1 MIEIIPYEREVFY
14 YETDKMGI
22 VHHSN
27 YIRWL
32 EEARIAFLE
41 SVGFPFEELEARG
54 ILVPVLHVEFNYRLP
69 FRFGDRFRIEMKI
82 SKFNGIKMNFE
93 YRVINSE
100 TEALHGTGKSEHCFT
115 DDNMNVL
122 RLGTER
128 KELYSEFCEALGW
141 NKDVK

>member
-1 MIEIIPYEREVFY
+1 MITINPYERDVFY

-41 SVGFPFEELEARG
+41 SIGLPFDELEARG
-54 ILVPVLHVEFNYRLP
+54 ILVPVLHVEFDYRLP
-69 FRFGDRFRIEMKI
+69 FKFGDRFRIEMKI

-93 YRVINSE
+93 YQVLDAE
-100 TEALHGTGKSEHCFT
+100 TGALRGTGKSEHCFT
-115 DDNMNVL
+115 DENMTIL

-128 KELYSEFCEALGW
+128 KELFTEICEAIEW
-141 NKDVK
+141 KKE